1 LELCS
6 ESKEGVTMNK
16 FIEDLKRAKI
26 EIQDL
31 IDIFENQER
40 VYKTI
45 EDMNLTP
52 EQQKVFINLFL
63 EKGV

>member
-1 LELCS
+1 
-6 ESKEGVTMNK
+6 MNK